1 MWSKLVECR
10 AGNFGVI
17 SAIALLPIML
27 SCGVAVDVT
36 NLLRL
41 KSNLQNANDAAAF
54 MAARVFDQ
62 TGALPRDADIQKKIE
77 ENLGRG
83 IGGLNAHMEGRNL
96 VLTSELQADLIFGSI
111 LPASSRQ
118 VSVLSAV
125 NVQGGRQLHVVLVLD
140 STYSMIVDDKIGA
153 LKKAA
158 TEFVKT
164 LLDMNKANRTAVKI
178 GIVPFAQYVN
188 VGLDNRYAKWMS
200 VPPDTERP
208 YHKCWMRRG
217 KLLSQRDC
225 QERTWY
231 RDGVPQHDRQCK
243 NTYAPDEEVCGDYV
257 ERHTW
262 HGCVGSRRAPLT
274 LKDEQPDKPFP
285 GLLDVDCPSPIT
297 PLTSNRGA
305 LQSEISKMKPDGDTY
320 IADGVMWGLRV
331 LSEIEP
337 FTEAANATSGAGEVE
352 KVMIL
357 MTDGD
362 NVRAPSL
369 PNSSAHNDTDT
380 KKADDYT
387 RQACAEVK
395 NAEVSLYTIS
405 FGREVSA
412 NGKALMETCADPE
425 QFYDATDVDKI
436 SEAFESIAA
445 SIADIRLTQ

>member
-1 MWSKLVECR
+1 
-10 AGNFGVI
+10 
-17 SAIALLPIML
+17 
-27 SCGVAVDVT
+27 
-36 NLLRL
+36 
-41 KSNLQNANDAAAF
+41 
-54 MAARVFDQ
+54 
-62 TGALPRDADIQKKIE
+62 
-77 ENLGRG
+77 
-83 IGGLNAHMEGRNL
+83 
-96 VLTSELQADLIFGSI
+96 
-111 LPASSRQ
+111 
-118 VSVLSAV
+118 
-125 NVQGGRQLHVVLVLD
+125 
-140 STYSMIVDDKIGA
+140 
-153 LKKAA
+153 
-158 TEFVKT
+158 
-164 LLDMNKANRTAVKI
+164 
-178 GIVPFAQYVN
+178 
-188 VGLDNRYAKWMS
+188 
-200 VPPDTERP
+200 
-208 YHKCWMRRG
+208 
-217 KLLSQRDC
+217 
-225 QERTWY
+225 
-231 RDGVPQHDRQCK
+231 
-243 NTYAPDEEVCGDYV
+243 
-257 ERHTW
+257 
-262 HGCVGSRRAPLT
+262 
-274 LKDEQPDKPFP
+274 LKDSDPGKPFP
-285 GLLDVDCPSPIT
+285 GLIDTWCGNPIE
-297 PLTSNRGA
+297 PLTANRGK
-305 LQSEISKMKPDGDTY
+305 LQSTISSMQPKGETY